1 MATFQEESSKSAGA
15 GPASSPSR
23 TERLRRLILQAP
35 YEICIERARYYTE
48 SYRRTERLH
57 PALAAAQA
65 FAHTLKNMTI
75 YLLDEEAIAGNR
87 SGKLVAAVIPV
98 ERGEINAVLE
108 MELDQLTRRPER
120 PFRIS
125 DAEKREL
132 TSEILPYWRG
142 KTIRDRK
149 KQLWR
154 ENGLFFPLKFTPASL
169 ADRVR
174 GFGWSHLYHLA
185 AMARGNLKTLLRA
198 GEELAFN
205 NPGLVMNVFD
215 VQGHLV
221 LGHKHLLGEGFAGAR
236 KRAEAG
242 LAERGND
249 PEARAFLE
257 AVILSCDA
265 AMDFAERF
273 ADLAEKKARDEKDP
287 SRRQELLQIAGR
299 CRRAPYLPPRDF
311 REAVQW
317 VWLAQVMAL
326 VAHGMGGIFALG
338 RVDQYLYP
346 YLKADLDKGAITEA
360 EAVSLIEE
368 FMVKLSYNLLLLPS
382 FGKQTGSELGSDGMV
397 ITLGGVTR
405 EGEDAVN
412 PLTYLFI
419 RAIENV
425 RTLANGISFRISAKN
440 PDAYLQRALAVHR
453 RNNGPSFFNDE
464 AIIPA
469 LADTGYAPED
479 ARDYAVIGCVE
490 PTSDGNTFGCTSGND
505 ISLVGALEMALHNGY
520 LRMTGRRLGPATGDP
535 RRFQSFDQMLA
546 AYQKQVAA
554 CVELVARGTKLKDR
568 AYAELL
574 PCPFVSILLK
584 GCLEKGRDMTRGGAQ
599 YNFNSISGRGLATAV
614 NSLAA
619 IRRFV
624 FEEKSLTMAELLEA
638 IDHNFKNREVLRQR
652 LKNHA
657 PKYGND
663 DDEVDRLAREIQE
676 FFCREV
682 MKHKPERGGIFRPSF
697 FSYGMHVVE
706 GQVLGATPDG
716 RRAGEPVSNSLS
728 PSNQS
733 ERNGPIA
740 LLQSA
745 AKLNHRLI
753 PNGSST
759 NLKLM
764 PGLIAGEEGLQKI
777 AAMIRAYFQLGGMQ
791 CQFNV
796 VSDQTL
802 RQAQQDP
809 EPYRDLV
816 VRVAGYCALFTSLWD
831 DLQQEIIQRTEHVE

>member
-1 MATFQEESSKSAGA
+1 MPNRAG
-15 GPASSPSR
+15 GDSPLSR
-23 TERLRRLILQAP
+23 TERLRRLILDAP

-48 SYRRTERLH
+48 SYRRTEGLH
-57 PALAAAQA
+57 PALRAAHA
-65 FAHTLKNMTI
+65 FAHTLKHMTV

-87 SGKLVAAVIPV
+87 SSKLVAAVIPV
-98 ERGEINAVLE
+98 ERGEINVVLE

-125 DAEKREL
+125 EPEKLEL
-132 TSEILPYWRG
+132 VSDILPYWRG

-154 ENGLFFPLKFTPASL
+154 ENGLFFPMKLTSASL
-169 ADRVR
+169 RDRVR
-174 GFGWSHLYHLA
+174 GFGWSGLYHLM
-185 AMARGNLKTLLRA
+185 AMARGNLKNLARA
-198 GEELAFN
+198 GEELVFN

-221 LGHKHLLGEGFAGAR
+221 LGHKYLLPEGFAGAR
-236 KRAEAG
+236 QRAEAG
-242 LAERGND
+242 LAERGED
-249 PEARAFLE
+249 PEVRAFLE
-257 AVILSCDA
+257 AVILCCDA
-265 AMDFAERF
+265 AKDFAERF
-273 ADLAEKKARDEKDP
+273 AELAEKKARDEKDP
-287 SRRQELLQIAGR
+287 SRWQELLEIAGR
-299 CRRAPYLPPRDF
+299 CRRVPDLPPRDF
-311 REAVQW
+311 REAVQS
-317 VWLAQVMAL
+317 VWLAQVLAL
-326 VAHGMGGIFALG
+326 VAYGMTGIFALG

-346 YLKADLDKGAITEA
+346 YLKTDLEQGAITEA
-360 EAVSLIEE
+360 QAVSLLEE
-368 FMVKLSYNLLLLPS
+368 LMVKLSYNLLLLPS
-382 FGKQTGSELGSDGMV
+382 VGRQTGSELGSDDMA

-419 RAIENV
+419 RAIENM
-425 RTLANGISFRISAKN
+425 RTLANAIDFRISEKN
-440 PDAYLQRALAVHR
+440 PEAYLERALALHR

-464 AIIPA
+464 AVIPA
-469 LADTGYAPED
+469 LADSGYVLED
-479 ARDYAVIGCVE
+479 ARDYAIVGCVE

-520 LRMTGRRLGPATGDP
+520 LRMTGRCLGPPTGDP
-535 RRFQSFDQMLA
+535 RQFQSFAQMLE

-554 CVELVARGTKLKDR
+554 CVELIARGTMLKDQ

-584 GCLEKGRDMTRGGAQ
+584 GCIENGRDMTRGGAQ

-624 FEEKSLTMAELLEA
+624 FEEKSLTMTELLEA
-638 IDHNFKNREVLRQR
+638 IDHNFKDQEVLRQR

-663 DDEVDRLAREIQE
+663 QAEVDRLAREIQE

-682 MKHKPERGGIFRPSF
+682 MKYRPARGGIFRPSF

-716 RRAGEPVSNSLS
+716 RKAGEPVSNSLS

-733 ERNGPIA
+733 EHHGPVA
-740 LLQSA
+740 LLQSVA
-745 AKLNHRLI
+745 QLNHRLI

-764 PGLIAGEEGLQKI
+764 PSMIATEPGLKKI
-777 AAMIRAYFQLGGMQ
+777 VAMIRAYFQLGGMQ

-809 EPYRDLV
+809 ESYKDLV
-816 VRVAGYCALFTSLWD
+816 VRVSGYSAYFTDLGKPVQD
-831 DLQQEIIQRTEHVE
+831 DIIARCSFDRIERA